1 MELGILDLG
10 EVVLNVLMDLGSCVK
25 DTSVAVWAQQH

>member
-10 EVVLNVLMDLGSCVK
+10 EVVLNILMDLGSRMK
-25 DTSVAVWAQQH
+25 GTPVAVWAQPH